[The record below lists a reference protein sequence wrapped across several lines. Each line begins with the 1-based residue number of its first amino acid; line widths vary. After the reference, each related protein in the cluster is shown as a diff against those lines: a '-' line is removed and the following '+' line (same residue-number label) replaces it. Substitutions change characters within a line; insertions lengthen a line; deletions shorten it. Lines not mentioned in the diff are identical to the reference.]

1 MLSYIIPEVIVY
13 FLKNIPFLDNFM
25 VSNQGLK
32 TVVQNQN
39 HVHMLNSV
47 SIYTGLHNF
56 LKKGLSIEKWVKD
69 LNRNVTKWSKNT

>member
-1 MLSYIIPEVIVY
+1 MLRCIIPEVIVY

-47 SIYTGLHNF
+47 SIYIGLHNF
-56 LKKGLSIEKWVKD
+56 LKKELSTEKWVKD
-69 LNRNVTKWSKNT
+69 LNKNVTKWSKNT